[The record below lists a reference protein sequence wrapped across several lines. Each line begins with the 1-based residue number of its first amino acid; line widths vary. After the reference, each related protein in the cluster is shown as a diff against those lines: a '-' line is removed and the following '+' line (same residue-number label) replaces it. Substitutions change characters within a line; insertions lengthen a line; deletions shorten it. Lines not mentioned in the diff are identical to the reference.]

1 MHHETS
7 LKFNKQFKQN
17 AKQQSVVTRG
27 KKGRGREVVEEMAVP
42 ES

>member
-27 KKGRGREVVEEMAVP
+27 KNLVDKKHHNSHA
-42 ES
+42 